1 MRPRSL
7 LTAFCVVATIA
18 LVSSCSEQIESA
30 DPNATIVTSTP
41 AGSSVPGSTVTPS
54 TTTPTTSGPVN
65 SSTSTTTST
74 TTTSTSTTT
83 TSTTVPP
90 PPQTSC
96 EQVVHIGDSTGVP
109 LFDPA
114 GVGGAELTLQ
124 ERYEEIGV
132 EVVYPDNDGAR
143 SIVERIDDRPN
154 ALDVAEGVRA
164 NGFDGCWVIM
174 IGTNDAANIAAG
186 ASTGAEQRIRSM
198 MDVIGDDRVMWVDA
212 VSQRTEDVYR
222 NASMLAWNQELYRVL
237 AGYPNARVFRWYDVV
252 RPVWFRNDGL
262 HYTIEG
268 SAQRAALTAAALLE
282 AFPATPPANG

>member
-1 MRPRSL
+1 MSAHRCVRLIGASVL
-7 LTAFCVVATIA
+7 LA
-18 LVSSCSEQIESA
+18 LAGACSEEIQSA
-30 DPNATIVTSTP
+30 APGDTVPSVPSST
-41 AGSSVPGSTVTPS
+41 VPGSVVSS
-54 TTTPTTSGPVN
+54 TTSTLPGDTAP
-65 SSTSTTTST
+65 SSTSSTT

-83 TSTTVPP
+83 TTTTVPP

-114 GVGGAELTLQ
+114 GVGGAELTLDT
-124 ERYEEIGV
+124 RYREVGV
-132 EVVYPDNDGAR
+132 DVVYPDNDGAR

-154 ALDVAEGVRA
+154 ALDVAQGVRD
-164 NGFDGCWVIM
+164 NGYDGCWVIM

-186 ASTGAEQRIRSM
+186 ASTSAEQRIRSM
-198 MDVIGDDRVMWVDA
+198 MDVIGGDRVLWVDT
-212 VSQRTEDVYR
+212 VSQRTDDAYR

-237 AGYPNARVFRWYDVV
+237 AEYPNARVFRWYDVV

-282 AFPATPPANG
+282 AFPAAPSG

>member
-1 MRPRSL
+1 L
-7 LTAFCVVATIA
+7 VVVIG
-18 LVSSCSEQIESA
+18 LISSCSEDIQSA
-30 DPNATIVTSTP
+30 DPNATIATTTP
-41 AGSSVPGSTVTPS
+41 AASTLPGSTATPS
-54 TTTPTTSGPVN
+54 TSTAPTSGPID
-65 SSTSTTTST
+65 SSTSSSSS

-96 EQVVHIGDSTGVP
+96 EQVVHIGDSTAVP

-124 ERYEEIGV
+124 ERYEEVGV

-154 ALDVAEGVRA
+154 ALDVAEGVRG
-164 NGFDGCWVIM
+164 NGYVGCWVIM

-198 MDVIGDDRVMWVDA
+198 MGVIGDDPVMWVDT
-212 VSQRTEDVYR
+212 VSQRTEDAYR

>member
-1 MRPRSL
+1 MTRPIIAHRTLRVIGASL
-7 LTAFCVVATIA
+7 LLALGAACSEEIQSAAPGDTVATVP
-18 LVSSCSEQIESA
+18 VSSVAGSVAAS
-30 DPNATIVTSTP
+30 TTSTLP
-41 AGSSVPGSTVTPS
+41 AETTPGSTSS
-54 TTTPTTSGPVN
+54 TTTTTS
-65 SSTSTTTST
+65 
-74 TTTSTSTTT
+74 TSTSTTT
-83 TSTTVPP
+83 TSTTVPA

-124 ERYEEIGV
+124 ARYDEVGV
-132 EVVYPDNDGAR
+132 DVVYPDNDGAR

-174 IGTNDAANIAAG
+174 VGTNDAANIAAG
-186 ASTGAEQRIRSM
+186 ASTSAEQRIRSM
-198 MDVIGDDRVMWVDA
+198 MDVIGSDRVMWVDT
-212 VSQRTEDVYR
+212 VSQRTDDAYR

-268 SAQRAALTAAALLE
+268 SAQRAGLTAAALLE
-282 AFPATPPANG
+282 AFPAPPSA